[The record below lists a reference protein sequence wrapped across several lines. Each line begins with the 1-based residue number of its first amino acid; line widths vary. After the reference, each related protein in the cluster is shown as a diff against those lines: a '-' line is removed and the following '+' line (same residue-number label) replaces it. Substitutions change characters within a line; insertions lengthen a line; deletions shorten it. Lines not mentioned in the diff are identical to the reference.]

1 MARRRQMD
9 KKVAANV
16 LRLAKE
22 KKKTIGWLAREA
34 KMSRQLLDYKLME
47 GRFFASDIE
56 ELANALEVSTY
67 DIMGG

>member
-1 MARRRQMD
+1 MARRRQID
-9 KKVAANV
+9 KKVTANV

-22 KKKTIGWLAREA
+22 KKKTIGWLAKEA

>member
-1 MARRRQMD
+1 MARRRQID
-9 KKVAANV
+9 KKVTANV

-22 KKKTIGWLAREA
+22 KKKTIGWLAKEA

-47 GRFFASDIE
+47 GRFFASDID